1 MEKLKQIFAKIKS
14 VKNIEIII
22 GLVIIAVMIII
33 YSNVSAAKE
42 KTDAASGGEAT
53 LTENLETRLADILGE
68 IEGAGEVKVMITYAG
83 TGDKITAET
92 TNTHTTTT
100 NGSTSSTTTTTT
112 TSSPILSGSD
122 VVILQEK
129 MPEIKGVIVVAEGA
143 GDMRVKLKLM
153 QATATVLGI
162 NANSIQIFTR
172 RAV

>member
-22 GLVIIAVMIII
+22 GLVIIEVMIII

-53 LTENLETRLADILGE
+53 LTNNLETRLADILGE

-112 TSSPILSGSD
+112 TSSPVLSGSD
-122 VVILQEK
+122 VVILQAK

-143 GDMRVKLKLM
+143 SDMKVKLKLM

>member
-1 MEKLKQIFAKIKS
+1 MEKLKQIIAKIKS

-33 YSNVSAAKE
+33 YSNVSEKKAESDISDGGGAA
-42 KTDAASGGEAT
+42 
-53 LTENLETRLADILGE
+53 LTANLESRLADILGE
-68 IEGAGEVKVMITYAG
+68 IEGAGEVKVMITYAD
-83 TGDKITAET
+83 TGDKVTAST

-100 NGSTSSTTTTTT
+100 NGSTSSSTTTTT

-122 VVILQEK
+122 VVILEEK

-143 GDMRVKLKLM
+143 GDMKVKLKLM

>member
-42 KTDAASGGEAT
+42 KTEAASDGEAT

-143 GDMRVKLKLM
+143 GDVKVKLKLM

>member
-22 GLVIIAVMIII
+22 GVVIIAVMIII

-112 TSSPILSGSD
+112 TSSPVLSGSD

-143 GDMRVKLKLM
+143 SDMKVKLKLM

>member
-1 MEKLKQIFAKIKS
+1 MEKLKQIIAKIKS

-53 LTENLETRLADILGE
+53 LTDNLETRLADILGE

-112 TSSPILSGSD
+112 TSSPVLSGSD

-143 GDMRVKLKLM
+143 SDMKVKLKLM

>member
-42 KTDAASGGEAT
+42 KKEAASGGEAT
-53 LTENLETRLADILGE
+53 LTENLENRLAEILGE
-68 IEGAGEVKVMITYAG
+68 IEGAGEVKVMITFAG

-143 GDMRVKLKLM
+143 GDMTVKLKLM

>member
-42 KTDAASGGEAT
+42 KTEAASGGEAT
-53 LTENLETRLADILGE
+53 LTENLETRLAEILGE
-68 IEGAGEVKVMITYAG
+68 IEGAGEVKVMITFAG

-92 TNTHTTTT
+92 TNTHTTIT

-143 GDMRVKLKLM
+143 GDMTVKLKLM

>member
-42 KTDAASGGEAT
+42 KTDADSGGEAT
-53 LTENLETRLADILGE
+53 LTDNLETRLADILGE

-112 TSSPILSGSD
+112 TSSPVLSGSD

-143 GDMRVKLKLM
+143 SDMKVKLKLM

>member
-1 MEKLKQIFAKIKS
+1 MEKLKQIIAKIKS

-53 LTENLETRLADILGE
+53 LTNNLETRLADILGE

-112 TSSPILSGSD
+112 TSSPVLSGSD

-143 GDMRVKLKLM
+143 SDMKVKLKLM

>member
-42 KTDAASGGEAT
+42 KTDAAPGGEAT
-53 LTENLETRLADILGE
+53 LTNNLETRLADILGE

-112 TSSPILSGSD
+112 TSSPVLSGSD

-143 GDMRVKLKLM
+143 SDMKVKLKLM

>member
-22 GLVIIAVMIII
+22 GLVIIAVMIIR
-33 YSNVSAAKE
+33 YSNVSAANE
-42 KTDAASGGEAT
+42 KTDADSGGEAT
-53 LTENLETRLADILGE
+53 LTNNLETRLADILGE

-112 TSSPILSGSD
+112 TSSPVLSGSD

-143 GDMRVKLKLM
+143 SDMKVKLKLM

>member
-53 LTENLETRLADILGE
+53 LTDNLETRLADILGE

-143 GDMRVKLKLM
+143 SDMKVKLKLM

>member
-42 KTDAASGGEAT
+42 KTEAASDGEAT

-143 GDMRVKLKLM
+143 GDMKVKLKLM

>member
-42 KTDAASGGEAT
+42 RTDAASGGEAT
-53 LTENLETRLADILGE
+53 LTNNLETRLADILGE

-112 TSSPILSGSD
+112 TSSPVLSGSD

-143 GDMRVKLKLM
+143 SDMKVKLKLM

>member
-1 MEKLKQIFAKIKS
+1 MEKLKKIFAKIKS

-53 LTENLETRLADILGE
+53 LTDNLETRLADILGE

-112 TSSPILSGSD
+112 TSSPVLSGSD

-143 GDMRVKLKLM
+143 SDMKVKLKLM

>member
-42 KTDAASGGEAT
+42 KTEAASGGDVT
-53 LTENLETRLADILGE
+53 LTENLETRLAEILGE
-68 IEGAGEVKVMITYAG
+68 IEGAGEVKVMITFAG
-83 TGDKITAET
+83 TGDKVTAET

-143 GDMRVKLKLM
+143 GDMKVKLKLM

>member
-42 KTDAASGGEAT
+42 KTDAVSGGEAT
-53 LTENLETRLADILGE
+53 LTDNLETRLADILGE

-112 TSSPILSGSD
+112 TSSPVLSGSD

-143 GDMRVKLKLM
+143 SDMKVKLKLM

>member
-1 MEKLKQIFAKIKS
+1 M
-14 VKNIEIII
+14 
-22 GLVIIAVMIII
+22 
-33 YSNVSAAKE
+33 
-42 KTDAASGGEAT
+42 
-53 LTENLETRLADILGE
+53 
-68 IEGAGEVKVMITYAG
+68 KVMITYAG

-143 GDMRVKLKLM
+143 SDMKVKLKLM

>member
-112 TSSPILSGSD
+112 TSSPVLSGSD

-129 MPEIKGVIVVAEGA
+129 MPEINGVIVVAEGA
-143 GDMRVKLKLM
+143 SDMKVKLKLM

>member
-112 TSSPILSGSD
+112 TSSPVLSGSD

-143 GDMRVKLKLM
+143 SDMKVKLKLM

>member
-33 YSNVSAAKE
+33 YSNVSARKE

-53 LTENLETRLADILGE
+53 LTENLKTRLADILGE

-112 TSSPILSGSD
+112 TSSPVLSGSD

-143 GDMRVKLKLM
+143 SDMKVKLKLM

>member
-143 GDMRVKLKLM
+143 SDMKVKLKLM

>member
-53 LTENLETRLADILGE
+53 LTNNLETRLADILGE

-112 TSSPILSGSD
+112 TSSPVLSGSD

-143 GDMRVKLKLM
+143 SDMKVKLKLM

>member
-83 TGDKITAET
+83 SGDKITAET

-112 TSSPILSGSD
+112 TSSPVLSGSD

-143 GDMRVKLKLM
+143 SDMKVKLKLM

>member
-42 KTDAASGGEAT
+42 KTEAASGGEAT
-53 LTENLETRLADILGE
+53 LTENLENRLAEILGE
-68 IEGAGEVKVMITYAG
+68 IEGAGEVKVMITFAG

-143 GDMRVKLKLM
+143 GDMTVKLKLM

>member
-22 GLVIIAVMIII
+22 GLVIITVMIII

-53 LTENLETRLADILGE
+53 LTNNLETRLADILGE

-112 TSSPILSGSD
+112 TSSPVLSGSD

-143 GDMRVKLKLM
+143 SDMKVKLKLM